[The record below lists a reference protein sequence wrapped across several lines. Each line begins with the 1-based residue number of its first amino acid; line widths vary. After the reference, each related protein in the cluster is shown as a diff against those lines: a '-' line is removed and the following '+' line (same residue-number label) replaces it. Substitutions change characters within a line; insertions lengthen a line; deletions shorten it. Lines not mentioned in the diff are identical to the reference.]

1 MTTPALLRPP
11 AGPAAADRAGLSE
24 VRQQLLAES
33 EAMLRYA
40 FGSGLQVPPEA
51 VAIAA
56 QVEACSVPGAA
67 GPLLRDLPLETLAQ
81 LHAQLARLVA
91 PATPR
96 TIHLLDADPERGSLW
111 SVLGPLPNVRRLSAG
126 AALSTG
132 AFVLISLAPQ
142 IDHTA
147 MKSDIYTLDSLPLLV
162 TLCFLLASAAIGST
176 FHALF
181 TAQGFVAEGTYDP
194 RYDASYWIRIG
205 LGIVAGLL
213 MSVLVPVAP
222 TAETSSLTK
231 PLLALLGGFSAG
243 LVYRVLMRLV
253 DTVESLFKGD
263 QKELQRRQDELHRAN
278 AEQATVQAR
287 VDVAGQL
294 IGLRDEVARGA
305 PPERLNEMLSGM
317 LDDLLKRNAGA
328 GTATGPDTAPPPR
341 PDAP

>member
-1 MTTPALLRPP
+1 MATPVPMRPP
-11 AGPAAADRAGLSE
+11 AGRAGLAE
-24 VRQQLLAES
+24 VRLQLLAES
-33 EAMLRYA
+33 EAMLRHA
-40 FGSGLQVPPEA
+40 FGSGLQVPPGVVE
-51 VAIAA
+51 IAA
-56 QVEACSVPGAA
+56 QVEGCGVPGAT
-67 GPLLRDLPLETLAQ
+67 GPALRDQPLEALAQ

-111 SVLGPLPNVRRLSAG
+111 SVLGPLPNVRRLTAG

-213 MSVLVPVAP
+213 LSVLVPISP

-263 QKELQRRQDELHRAN
+263 QKELQRRQEEVHRAN
-278 AEQATVQAR
+278 AQRATAQTR
-287 VDVAGQL
+287 VDLAEQL
-294 IGLRDEVARGA
+294 IGLRDEVAKGA
-305 PPERLNEMLSGM
+305 SPERLNEKLSAV
-317 LDDLLKRNAGA
+317 LNDLLKRNAGA
-328 GTATGPDTAPPPR
+328 GTVTSPAPPR
-341 PDAP
+341 PDAH